1 MSKSP
6 STSRKQRRNYE
17 NWLKK
22 YNPVAYSEW
31 KSSSLERGNSL
42 HENHTNTVND
52 KQESHYQNIQAN
64 MVIALQEKGL
74 SEKEIEREIAIWTMT
89 LKPWNTSGKALT
101 LKEATKQYDL
111 EFNNDK
117 DSSK

>member
-1 MSKSP
+1 MSKTASM
-6 STSRKQRRNYE
+6 SRRQRRNYE

-22 YNPVAYSEW
+22 YNPTAYKEW

-42 HENHTNTVND
+42 HENHVNSVTES
-52 KQESHYQNIQAN
+52 QESHYQNIQAN
-64 MVIALQEKGL
+64 KIIALQEKGL

-89 LKPWNTSGKALT
+89 LKPWNTTDKALT
-101 LKEATKQYDL
+101 LKEATKLYDL
-111 EFNNDK
+111 ELNNDK

>member
-1 MSKSP
+1 MSKTA
-6 STSRKQRRNYE
+6 STSRRQRRNYE

-22 YNPVAYSEW
+22 YNPVEYKKW
-31 KSSSLERGNSL
+31 KSSSLERGKTL
-42 HENHTNTVND
+42 HENHTNSVNE

-74 SEKEIEREIAIWTMT
+74 TEKEIEREIAIWTMT
-89 LKPWNTSGKALT
+89 LKPWNTTEKALT
-101 LKEATKQYDL
+101 LKEATKLYDL
-111 EFNNDK
+111 DNNDK

>member
-6 STSRKQRRNYE
+6 SMSRRQRRNYE

-22 YNPVAYSEW
+22 YNPVEYKKW
-31 KSSSLERGNSL
+31 KSSSLERGKSLYETNLNSVL
-42 HENHTNTVND
+42 D

-64 MVIALQEKGL
+64 KIIELQSKGL
-74 SEKEIEREIAIWTMT
+74 SEKEIEREISIWTMT
-89 LKPWNTSGKALT
+89 LKPWGTTDKPLS
-101 LKEATKQYDL
+101 LKEATKLYDL

-117 DSSK
+117 DSVK